1 MAFFDC
7 QSDGTIEIQEKTFS
21 MVLNGYDTDNTYTVD
36 LSNYASKIK
45 DDGSNLRAAIKSLG
59 NQSTSST
66 GMTMG
71 ATFKSL
77 TYNSTT
83 HIATVT
89 YHNKISAT
97 TLNATGVIFII
108 TTKVT
113 E

>member
-1 MAFFDC
+1 MFYKVSNGETA
-7 QSDGTIEIQEKTFS
+7 QIQEKTFS
-21 MVLNGYDTDNTYTVD
+21 MVLNGFNTDITYTVD

-59 NQSTSST
+59 SQSVSST

-77 TYNSTT
+77 IYNPTS
-83 HIATVT
+83 HIASVT
-89 YHNKISAT
+89 YHNMITET

-108 TTKVT
+108 G
-113 E
+113 

>member
-1 MAFFDC
+1 MFYKV
-7 QSDGTIEIQEKTFS
+7 SNGGTLDIQEKTFS
-21 MVLNGYDTDNTYTVD
+21 MVLNGYDTDKSYSVD

-59 NQSTSST
+59 SQSTSST

-71 ATFKSL
+71 VTFKSL
-77 TYNSTT
+77 VYNPNS

-89 YHNKISAT
+89 YHNTISAT

-108 TTKVT
+108 N
-113 E
+113 

>member
-1 MAFFDC
+1 MYYRV
-7 QSDGTIEIQEKTFS
+7 SNGGTVEIQEKTFS
-21 MVLNGYDTDNTYTVD
+21 MVLNGNGGYDTDKTYTVD

-59 NQSTSST
+59 SQSTFST

-77 TYNSTT
+77 IYNPTS
-83 HIATVT
+83 HIASVT
-89 YHNKISAT
+89 YHNTISAT

-108 TTKVT
+108 S
-113 E
+113 